1 MDRADKAKRLFCEG
15 YNCSQAVTAAFCD
28 LIDMDEKTA
37 VKLVS
42 GFGGGVGRMREV
54 CGAVSGAVFI
64 LNALYGYDSKE
75 DFESKKQLYEII
87 RAFAEKFKAEN
98 GSIICRELLGIDGAG
113 SSVPEKRTP
122 EFYNKRPCPEIV
134 YTAAKI
140 LEEYL
145 KEQSV
150 I

>member
-1 MDRADKAKRLFCEG
+1 MDRADRAKELFCEG
-15 YNCSQAVTAAFCD
+15 YNCSQSVAAAFCD
-28 LIDMDEKTA
+28 LAGMDEKTA

-64 LNALYGYDSKE
+64 LNVLYGYDDKE
-75 DFESKKQLYEII
+75 DFESKKRLYEII

-113 SSVPEKRTP
+113 SPVPEKRTP
-122 EFYNKRPCPEIV
+122 GFYEKRPCPEIV
-134 YTAAKI
+134 YSAAKI